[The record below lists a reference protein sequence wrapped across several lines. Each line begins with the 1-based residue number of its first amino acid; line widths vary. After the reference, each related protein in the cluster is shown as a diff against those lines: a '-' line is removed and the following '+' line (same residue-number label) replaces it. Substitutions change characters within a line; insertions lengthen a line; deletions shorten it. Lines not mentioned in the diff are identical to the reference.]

1 MNIARPNP
9 NLAVRTNISVDYSA
23 SQWCLNTED
32 FPRSV
37 IEKVASFLNKRV
49 MMEYNK
55 GEPREVV
62 VSAVEALTDAFEIYG
77 AKSKDT
83 KKVLDNLLD
92 TVYN

>member
-1 MNIARPNP
+1 MNITRPNP

-23 SQWCLNTED
+23 NQWCLNTKE

-62 VSAVEALTDAFEIYG
+62 VGAVEVLTDKFKIYG
-77 AKSKDT
+77 ATSKET